1 VGESPDQFIVRLKN
15 NLDRWVELSGV
26 SRTYIC
32 LSDLFVKEQF
42 INACPRDLRV
52 HIQERA
58 PKDLTELAEI
68 ADKFLLAH
76 NRELVTPSTRLA

>member
-1 VGESPDQFIVRLKN
+1 MGESPEQFIVRLKI

-42 INACPRDLRV
+42 INACPCDLTV

-58 PKDLTELAEI
+58 PKDLTSSL
-68 ADKFLLAH
+68 KLLISSFWPITENWWH
-76 NRELVTPSTRLA
+76 L